1 MESKNVDS
9 KVYPLKELFADKF
22 SVDFYQREY
31 VWQKKHMEDLIRD
44 LSTEFLKN
52 WKEDHALAKV
62 SEYDPYYMG
71 EIVLSTR
78 SGQRSSIID
87 GQQRITTL
95 TLLLIY
101 LVKKYGTVPGFPKPE
116 WKLYSQK

>member
-1 MESKNVDS
+1 MQNIREVPADISGAGERRRKRMESKNVDS

-52 WKEDHALAKV
+52 WKEDHALAK
-62 SEYDPYYMG
+62 
-71 EIVLSTR
+71 EIGRAHV
-78 SGQRSSIID
+78 
-87 GQQRITTL
+87 
-95 TLLLIY
+95 
-101 LVKKYGTVPGFPKPE
+101 
-116 WKLYSQK
+116 